1 MVEKIKLNNL
11 NLWVSADNL
20 FCLSARK
27 GYIPMAS
34 LTGSSDTYQYTPL
47 STILG
52 GIKISF

>member
-1 MVEKIKLNNL
+1 VIEKIKLNNL
-11 NLWVSADNL
+11 SLWVSADNL

-27 GYIPMAS
+27 GYIPIAS
-34 LTGSSDTYQYTPL
+34 MTGSSSTYQYTPL

>member
-1 MVEKIKLNNL
+1 MIEKIKLSNL

-27 GYIPMAS
+27 GYIPIAS
-34 LTGSSDTYQYTPL
+34 MTGSSSTYQYTPL